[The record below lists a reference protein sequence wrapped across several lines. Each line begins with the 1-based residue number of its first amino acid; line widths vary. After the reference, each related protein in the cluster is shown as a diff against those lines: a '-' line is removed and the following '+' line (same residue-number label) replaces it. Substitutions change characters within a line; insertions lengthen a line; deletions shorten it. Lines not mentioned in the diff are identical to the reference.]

1 MPTNESAIG
10 RSGDGRSPITRS
22 AITRYGESPL
32 GRWEMTPGVPAARLR
47 PNVRDYCGWFE
58 HWASPLSRRELPTE
72 IIPLIINFGAP
83 VRIFDAN
90 RSPGWTNFDSFTTGP
105 FDTFV
110 VVGSAGPS
118 GGIQVNL
125 TILGARLFLGQ
136 PLHALA
142 NHIVT
147 LEDVFGRA
155 GTRMVAELY
164 DAPTWDARFA
174 ILDREIGARIDAARA
189 PSPAVL
195 WAWRRLMETRGRIPI
210 ATVVDEVG
218 FSQKHL
224 IAQFREH
231 IGLAPKTF
239 ARVLR
244 FARAVELIK
253 RGDRR
258 LVDLADGCGY
268 YDQAHFTRDVREFAG
283 VTPRELV
290 NSLMPAQGGFSA
302 DR

>member
-1 MPTNESAIG
+1 MPTSELVASARTITGESA
-10 RSGDGRSPITRS
+10 
-22 AITRYGESPL
+22 L
-32 GRWEMTPGVPAARLR
+32 GRWEMTPGVPAPWLR
-47 PNVRDYCGWFE
+47 RYVRDYCGWFE
-58 HWASPLSRRELPTE
+58 HWASPLCRRELPTE

-83 VRIFDAN
+83 VRIFDAD
-90 RSPGWTNFDSFTTGP
+90 RPARWTNFDSFTTGP

-110 VVGSAGPS
+110 LVGSAGPS
-118 GGIQVNL
+118 GGIQINL

-142 NHIVT
+142 NRIVT
-147 LEDVFGRA
+147 LEEMFGHA
-155 GTRMVAELY
+155 GPRLVMELY

-174 ILDREIGARIDAARA
+174 ILDREIGARIAAARA
-189 PSPAVL
+189 PAPAVL
-195 WAWRRLMETRGRIPI
+195 WTWRRLMQTRGRIGM
-210 ATVVDEVG
+210 ATIVDEVG
-218 FSQKHL
+218 WSQKHL

-231 IGLAPKTF
+231 LGLTPKTL
-239 ARVLR
+239 ARILR
-244 FARAVELIK
+244 FASAVQMIK
-253 RGDRR
+253 GGDMR
-258 LVDLADGCGY
+258 LVDLADDCGY

>member
-1 MPTNESAIG
+1 LDIG
-10 RSGDGRSPITRS
+10 ELMGQQLSRAKTIT
-22 AITRYGESPL
+22 GESPL

-47 PNVRDYCGWFE
+47 PYVRDYCGWFE

-90 RSPGWTNFDSFTTGP
+90 NSARWTDFGSFTTGP
-105 FDTFV
+105 FDSFV

-118 GGIQVNL
+118 GGMQINL

-136 PLHALA
+136 PLHALV
-142 NHIVT
+142 NRVVS

-155 GTRMVAELY
+155 GTRLVTELY

-174 ILDREIGARIDAARA
+174 ILDREIGARIDAARG

-195 WAWRRLMETRGRIPI
+195 WAWRRLLDTRGRLAI
-210 ATVVDEVG
+210 ATLVDEVG
-218 FSQKHL
+218 WSQKHL
-224 IAQFREH
+224 IAQFREE
-231 IGLAPKTF
+231 IGLAPKTL

-244 FARAVELIK
+244 FARAVELIR
-253 RGDRR
+253 RGDKR

>member
-1 MPTNESAIG
+1 M
-10 RSGDGRSPITRS
+10 SGTKTITGAS
-22 AITRYGESPL
+22 EL
-32 GRWEMTPGVPAARLR
+32 GTWEMTPGVPAARLQ
-47 PNVRDYCGWFE
+47 PYVRDYCGWFE
-58 HWASPLSRRELPTE
+58 HWASPLSGRELPTE
-72 IIPLIINFGAP
+72 LIPSIINFGAP
-83 VRIFDAN
+83 VRILDAN
-90 RSPGWTNFDSFTTGP
+90 RSQGWSNFDSFTTGP

-118 GGIQVNL
+118 GGIQINL

-155 GTRMVAELY
+155 GRRLVAELY
-164 DAPTWDARFA
+164 DAPSWDARFA

-195 WAWRRLMETRGRIPI
+195 WTWRRLVDTRGRIGI
-210 ATVVDEVG
+210 GTVVGEVG
-218 FSQKHL
+218 WSQKHL
-224 IAQFREH
+224 IAQFREQ
-231 IGLAPKTF
+231 IGMAPKTL

-244 FARAVELIK
+244 FARAVDRIK
-253 RGDRR
+253 RGDKR
-258 LVDLADGCGY
+258 LIDLADGCGY
-268 YDQAHFTRDVREFAG
+268 YDQAHFSRDVREFAG
-283 VTPRELV
+283 ITPRELV
-290 NSLMPAQGGFSA
+290 NSLMPAQGGFAA